1 MESGKTRLFLEIQD
15 HIFNMKSPKLQTV
28 CSMAE
33 NTIDSHVSIVD
44 VPGHSKLCPNIIR
57 KYSNAACSL
66 SLVVCIDISS
76 LATGLKSS
84 SRFLL
89 QTLLQVA
96 ETELYPRASIPMRV
110 YLNFNCFS
118 KENMLSPKLVS
129 SLLGAEITRQAKFQL
144 ASTEL
149 SSSTISADHGSV
161 DESFFLYSRYPPSKR
176 SIDEIRACFER
187 VTEMIL
193 QDVLTPEGSI
203 PAITFGQITNEDKD
217 TLSHKHLF
225 AWIWKK

>member
-1 MESGKTRLFLEIQD
+1 M
-15 HIFNMKSPKLQTV
+15 
-28 CSMAE
+28 
-33 NTIDSHVSIVD
+33 D
-44 VPGHSKLCPNIIR
+44 VPDVLFRVLISAKKAAWIPFKQEAVCPHRWPDGIWKDAPLFGDPRSHFQYEKPKTANR
-57 KYSNAACSL
+57 EHA
-66 SLVVCIDISS
+66 
-76 LATGLKSS
+76 
-84 SRFLL
+84 FP
-89 QTLLQVA
+89 QVGIK
-96 ETELYPRASIPMRV
+96 PFGCRNVRSILDRSI
-110 YLNFNCFS
+110 NR
-118 KENMLSPKLVS
+118 
-129 SLLGAEITRQAKFQL
+129 TRQAKFQL